1 MLMSWLRRKPL
12 SLLKEIVVLYDNDK
26 IRIYSN
32 NNMHKE
38 GKKNQKIYLE
48 QLHLSIKGN
57 NSINPQRFFCAVS
70 SGRMT
75 TQSGTY
81 SHV

>member
-12 SLLKEIVVLYDNDK
+12 RLLKEVVVLYANDK

-57 NSINPQRFFCAVS
+57 NSINSQIYFFV
-70 SGRMT
+70 
-75 TQSGTY
+75 Q
-81 SHV
+81 